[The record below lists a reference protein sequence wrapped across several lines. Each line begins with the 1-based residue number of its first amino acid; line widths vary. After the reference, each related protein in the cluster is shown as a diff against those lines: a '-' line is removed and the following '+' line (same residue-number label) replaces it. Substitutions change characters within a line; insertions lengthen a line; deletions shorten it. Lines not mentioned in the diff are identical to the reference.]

1 MPRPLVLDGGG
12 GLRCGRVGRFAGPP
26 RHQMAPG
33 SLLKDEVATLLP
45 GSGGQVLQL
54 SMRRV
59 HDLVAFCAP
68 YEFEDVVAEVTGADR
83 IEIDD
88 YPSLERARRVYKGA
102 RLTLGFRTL
111 ARALTPRLRGP
122 RLTRDYDV
130 FFPVFNHPFELFAL
144 AAIPEWRAR
153 CRHAAC
159 FVMEIWIQELPEY
172 LIELLA
178 DFDHIF
184 VSARHAVQDVSRIVG
199 RPCTYLPLGA
209 DVFRF
214 SPHPHPAARSIDV
227 CNIGRRSPV
236 THAAL
241 LALARERRLFYFYD
255 TVRSSGPGGKQ
266 VTFQVG
272 NPAEHRI
279 FLANVLRRSRYYLA
293 YRARVNEPEQTEGH
307 EEISGR
313 FFEGVAAGTVL
324 LGEPPRSPEFERLFD
339 WPDSV
344 VRLPF
349 DSPDVGDIL
358 TALDREPER
367 MERIRRSNA
376 REAAVRHDWVY
387 RLETVFSALG
397 MPSTE
402 QMRARRN
409 QLARLAQE
417 YDRGEPARAG
427 QTAPA
432 SVP

>member
-279 FLANVLRRSRYYLA
+279 FL
-293 YRARVNEPEQTEGH
+293 
-307 EEISGR
+307 
-313 FFEGVAAGTVL
+313 GVAAGTVL